1 MALHPALSK
10 YVRIISE
17 TRMLTVE
24 KETLRRATERL
35 GEVLGENFVS
45 VIAFG
50 SRVSG
55 DFYGESDFD
64 VIERVVRK
72 EKRKHFL
79 VQKDLSRL

>member
-1 MALHPALSK
+1 
-10 YVRIISE
+10 
-17 TRMLTVE
+17 MLTVE

-35 GEVLGENFVS
+35 GEVLGENLVS

-64 VIERVVRK
+64 VIEKVVRK